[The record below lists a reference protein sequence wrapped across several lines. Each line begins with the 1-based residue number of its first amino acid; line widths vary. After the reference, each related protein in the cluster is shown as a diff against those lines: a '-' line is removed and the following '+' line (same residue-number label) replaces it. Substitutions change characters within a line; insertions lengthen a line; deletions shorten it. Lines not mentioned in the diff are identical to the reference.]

1 MHEGAVLEM
10 TGVCMMGK
18 MREDRAPISKKTKL
32 HSLFPSV
39 VYERELS
46 LNIKRIHNYCSK
58 LKKSVK
64 SEFHSNQGGW
74 QSPRITLSDLPELS
88 SEIEKDANIFKRTFL
103 FKKPLKISN
112 MWVSIN
118 NYKDYNM
125 EHSHPHSILSGVYYV
140 KVPKDGGL
148 LRFINPSLDIMSRDW
163 SETEKENYNNYNAEH
178 WLFKPKENILF
189 LFPGWLRHSVLP
201 HSSKTERVSLS
212 FNLK

>member
-10 TGVCMMGK
+10 
-18 MREDRAPISKKTKL
+18 KTKL
-32 HSLFPSV
+32 HSLFPSI

-46 LNIKRIHNYCSK
+46 LNINPIHNYCSK

-64 SEFHSNQGGW
+64 SVSHSNQGGW
-74 QSPRITLSDLPELS
+74 QSPPITLSELPKLS

-103 FKKPLKISN
+103 FKKSLKISN

-118 NYKDYNM
+118 NYKDSNI
-125 EHSHPHSILSGVYYV
+125 EHSHPHSVLSGVYYV

-148 LRFINPSLDIMSRDW
+148 LKFIHPSLDVMSRDW
-163 SETEKENYNNYNAEH
+163 GETEKENYNNYNCEH
-178 WLFKPKENILF
+178 WTFKPKENILF

-201 HSSKTERVSLS
+201 HSSKTERGSLS